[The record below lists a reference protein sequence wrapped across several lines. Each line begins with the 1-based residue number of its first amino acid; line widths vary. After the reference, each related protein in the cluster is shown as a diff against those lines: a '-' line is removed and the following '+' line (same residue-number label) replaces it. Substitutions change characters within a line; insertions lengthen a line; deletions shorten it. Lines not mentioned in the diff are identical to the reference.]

1 MCRKLYISMHSLVK
15 EIPIPATCSL
25 HAHAQTASFAD
36 AFSTLVPRSDL
47 TATELFV
54 AIGRQTP
61 AWINSLMNLRNSVVR
76 QLGLKDLGNL
86 AALPQT
92 MAEPLQ
98 PGQRIGIFTFVR
110 ATPSELVVQDDD
122 KHLTVQLA
130 LLKRNMDAAHDE
142 ITLCTVVRTHNA
154 LGRLYMLPV
163 GPAHKRIVPAV
174 LRQAPAA
181 VAQACAASGVALQK
195 I

>member
-1 MCRKLYISMHSLVK
+1 MPVLVK

-25 HAHAQTASFAD
+25 HARAQTASFAD

-47 TATELFV
+47 TATQLFT

-61 AWINSLMNLRNSVVR
+61 SWINSLMSLRNSVVR
-76 QLGLKDLGNL
+76 QLGLKDLGTL
-86 AALPQT
+86 SALPHT
-92 MAEPLQ
+92 LAEPLQ
-98 PGQRIGIFTFVR
+98 AGQRVGIFTFVR
-110 ATPSELVVQDDD
+110 CTPDEVVVQDDD

-130 LLKRNMDAAHDE
+130 LLKRNVDAEHDE
-142 ITLCTVVRTHNA
+142 ITLCTVVHTHNA

-163 GPAHKRIVPAV
+163 GPAHKLIVPAV
-174 LRQAPAA
+174 LRQAPTA
-181 VAQACAASGVALQK
+181 VAQACAASGVTLQK